1 MNQAEVLTK
10 ERDVVYSPGIYF
22 CDKSKIQKPS
32 AKVFV
37 LILQNFLNHSK
48 NYQYFK

>member
-10 ERDVVYSPGIYF
+10 KRDIVYSPGIYF

-32 AKVFV
+32 GKSFC
-37 LILQNFLNHSK
+37 INSSKFLNI
-48 NYQYFK
+48 